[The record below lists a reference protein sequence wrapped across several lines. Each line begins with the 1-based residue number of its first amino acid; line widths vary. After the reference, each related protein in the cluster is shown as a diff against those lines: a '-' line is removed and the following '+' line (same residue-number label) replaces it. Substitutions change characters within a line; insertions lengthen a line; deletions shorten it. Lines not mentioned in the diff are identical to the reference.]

1 MSHDVSWTD
10 SKLNFLLHLQV
21 GRRKCVGE
29 DFGKAMVLALISAF
43 VTKYEFALETPYDF
57 SKEPPLA
64 FTRAPN
70 SFVLILKLRDPW
82 NIHNL
87 DSISDQN

>member
-1 MSHDVSWTD
+1 MSHRRFLDE
-10 SKLNFLLHLQV
+10 SKLNFLFYHFTLQV

-43 VTKYEFALETPYDF
+43 VTKYEFVLENPYDF
-57 SKEPPLA
+57 TQEPPLA

-70 SFVLILKLRDPW
+70 SFLLILKPRD
-82 NIHNL
+82 I
-87 DSISDQN
+87 